1 MSYQPKVYTMGH
13 VLWLTAMV
21 AFGTLFCYLTLT
33 HSDSAGKKWF
43 AETWLIYLGGGA
55 TVLMFL
61 FGLTILGTPCYDEET
76 NKQLEAEHNRAVFE
90 WNSKSPEE
98 RAILN
103 AAEENRLLQLTQ
115 IMQNNQIIQ
124 NQEQAKPK
132 RRY

>member
-1 MSYQPKVYTMGH
+1 MSFQREVYTFTH
-13 VLWLTAMV
+13 VLFMTGAIALTVTGIYAARHQHPDLV
-21 AFGTLFCYLTLT
+21 
-33 HSDSAGKKWF
+33 WF
-43 AETWLIYLGGGA
+43 IESWGLYIGIAA
-55 TVLMFL
+55 TVGTFL
-61 FGLTILGTPCYDEET
+61 FSLSLVGKPFYDEET

-98 RAILN
+98 RAIIN

-115 IMQNNQIIQ
+115 ILQNNEIIR